1 MRLWGAPQDT
11 SLPVGQHDDLM
22 RSHKPNNHLLTGFTL
37 IKMSSCADGNARK
50 RLGHSKG
57 LGGAYTFLGG
67 KEESHR
73 GTCVDFPE
81 GGYISLIW

>member
-1 MRLWGAPQDT
+1 MRLWGAPQRYKFT
-11 SLPVGQHDDLM
+11 VGQHDDLM

-37 IKMSSCADGNARK
+37 IKMSSCAHGNARK
-50 RLGHSKG
+50 RLGYSKD

-67 KEESHR
+67 KEETHR

-81 GGYISLIW
+81 GGYISLIQ